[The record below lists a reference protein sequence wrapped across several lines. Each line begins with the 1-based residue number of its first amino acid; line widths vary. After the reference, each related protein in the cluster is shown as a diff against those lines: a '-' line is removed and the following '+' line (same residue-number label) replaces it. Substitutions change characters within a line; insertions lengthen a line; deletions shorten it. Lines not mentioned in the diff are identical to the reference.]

1 MVSSNYQAIK
11 QANIAIL
18 GGGLAGLA
26 LAAELI
32 DDNIACAFKCDNRPS
47 RFSSNA
53 LHALALQHLNMAA
66 SVYFS

>member
-26 LAAELI
+26 LAAELSV
-32 DDNIACAFKCDNRPS
+32 PE
-47 RFSSNA
+47 FSHLSIIVIEPRDEY
-53 LHALALQHLNMAA
+53 LRDKTLELLAAKSAQ
-66 SVYFS
+66 F